1 MEFVYLS
8 YMFLTTQRTFQNTC
22 FIAFTEVFI
31 LENLHN
37 VMNVK
42 LCFEV

>member
-8 YMFLTTQRTFQNTC
+8 CMFLAIQITFQTIC
-22 FIAFTEVFI
+22 FIAFAEVFM

-37 VMNVK
+37 VVNVK

>member
-8 YMFLTTQRTFQNTC
+8 CMFLAIQITFQNTC
-22 FIAFTEVFI
+22 FIAFTEVFM
-31 LENLHN
+31 LENLRN